1 MRMRAA
7 LSATA
12 LAAALVLGG
21 AGSAMAGGGNDD
33 HHSTHSSGEARFGSC
48 GLGAAI
54 INGNP
59 IFGEGCYG
67 GGIAWKD
74 EWK

>member
-1 MRMRAA
+1 MRMRAV

-12 LAAALVLGG
+12 LAATLILGG
-21 AGSAMAGGGNDD
+21 AGSAMAGGGED
-33 HHSTHSSGEARFGSC
+33 HHSTHSSGDARFGAC
-48 GLGAAI
+48 GLRAAI

-59 IFGEGCYG
+59 IFDEGCFRG
-67 GGIAWKD
+67 SLAWKD